1 MLKRRKIL
9 VAGPNMAIEVSDDF
23 DETLSKPSEV
33 LVRNR
38 FSHISAGTE
47 LACIAGMES
56 FFTIPGTP
64 GYTSVGEVMD
74 AGDGAGDLFPGD
86 MVFTFGPHAEYF
98 KIDTGDRWHGICIPL
113 PEGMD
118 PELAAFAHMG
128 GIAITALRKSR
139 IELGDDV
146 LVTGLGVIGNL
157 AAQLAQLQGGRVM
170 AADINGHR
178 IALAMQCGINTVL
191 NSASGDLKSFVDEQT
206 GGHKVSTYIDA
217 SGMASVIEASMEILA
232 QHGEVILLGSPR
244 EPHETNLTRFLQY
257 YHNYPWYHTLK
268 GALEFSYPT
277 HQDEFSKHSI
287 ERNSKI
293 IITLILEKKLLIKP
307 IYSHKIKPSGIQAAY
322 DGLREQPDEF
332 VGVIIDWD

>member
-1 MLKRRKIL
+1 
-9 VAGPNMAIEVSDDF
+9 
-23 DETLSKPSEV
+23 
-33 LVRNR
+33 
-38 FSHISAGTE
+38 
-47 LACIAGMES
+47 
-56 FFTIPGTP
+56 
-64 GYTSVGEVMD
+64 
-74 AGDGAGDLFPGD
+74 
-86 MVFTFGPHAEYF
+86 
-98 KIDTGDRWHGICIPL
+98 
-113 PEGMD
+113 
-118 PELAAFAHMG
+118 
-128 GIAITALRKSR
+128 
-139 IELGDDV
+139 
-146 LVTGLGVIGNL
+146 
-157 AAQLAQLQGGRVM
+157 
-170 AADINGHR
+170 
-178 IALAMQCGINTVL
+178 
-191 NSASGDLKSFVDEQT
+191 